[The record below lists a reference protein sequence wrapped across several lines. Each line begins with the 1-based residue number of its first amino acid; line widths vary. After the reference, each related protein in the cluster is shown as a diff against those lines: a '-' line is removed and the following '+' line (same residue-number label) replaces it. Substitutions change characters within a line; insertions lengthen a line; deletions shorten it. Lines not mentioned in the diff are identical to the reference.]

1 MTDSW
6 FTRFLLVLCLVLL
19 ADGCGSA
26 PEAVPP
32 PDIDA
37 ANAFRLVGE
46 ICDIGPRPSGSDGGA
61 RTAQYIVDTATA
73 YGYEP
78 IQDTWTERTARGSV
92 EFTNITA
99 ELGGGG
105 GDESLIII
113 GTHFDTKILA
123 GTAAFVGA
131 NDGASSTALVLE
143 LMRAL
148 KETSAA
154 GRSTVRFAFLDGEE
168 AFGQYSDSDGLHGSR
183 RMARQLQESG
193 RHRQCRAM
201 ILLDMVGDKDLTVTI
216 SPTDSRELRTK
227 LFYIAE
233 QQGTR
238 KYFGYF
244 MKGSILDDH
253 IPFSRLGIPVLD
265 IIDFK
270 YGPNNSYWHTD
281 QDTIDKLSADSL
293 AIVGNAVIALICE
306 LNSE

>member
-6 FTRFLLVLCLVLL
+6 FSRFLQLLCLLL
-19 ADGCGSA
+19 LSGGCGPTPA
-26 PEAVPP
+26 AAPP
-32 PDIDA
+32 PEIDA
-37 ANAFRLVGE
+37 ANAFRLVSE

-61 RTAQYIVDTATA
+61 RTARYIVDTATA

-78 IQDTWTERTARGSV
+78 VQDTWTERTARGSV

-99 ELGGGG
+99 ELRGSS
-105 GDESLIII
+105 DESFIII

-123 GTAAFVGA
+123 GTAPFIGA

-143 LMRAL
+143 LMRTL

-154 GRSTVRFAFLDGEE
+154 GRPTVRFAFFDGEE
-168 AFGQYSDSDGLHGSR
+168 AYKQYSDRDGLHGSR

-193 RHRQCRAM
+193 RFRQCRAM

-216 SPTDSRELRTK
+216 SPNDSRELRTK
-227 LFYIAE
+227 LFDIAE
-233 QQGTR
+233 RQGTR
-238 KYFGYF
+238 KHFGYF

-253 IPFSRLGIPVLD
+253 IPFSRLGIPALD

-293 AIVGNAVIALICE
+293 AIVGNAVIVLIYE

>member
-6 FTRFLLVLCLVLL
+6 FTRFPQLLCLVLL
-19 ADGCGSA
+19 ADGCGST
-26 PEAVPP
+26 PEAVPPP

-37 ANAFRLVGE
+37 ANAFRLVSE
-46 ICDIGPRPSGSDGGA
+46 ICDIGPRPSGSDGAA

-92 EFTNITA
+92 EFTNITV
-99 ELGGGG
+99 ELRGSS
-105 GDESLIII
+105 DESFIII

-123 GTAAFVGA
+123 GTAALIGA
-131 NDGASSTALVLE
+131 NDGASSTGLVLE
-143 LMRAL
+143 LMRTL
-148 KETSAA
+148 KKTPAA
-154 GRSTVRFAFLDGEE
+154 GRPTVRFAFFDGEE
-168 AFGQYSDSDGLHGSR
+168 AYEQYSDSDGLHGSR

-201 ILLDMVGDKDLTVTI
+201 ILLDMVGDEDLTVTI

-227 LFYIAE
+227 LFNIAE
-233 QQGTR
+233 RQGTR
-238 KYFGYF
+238 KHFGYF

-253 IPFSRLGIPVLD
+253 IPFSRLGIPALD

-281 QDTIDKLSADSL
+281 QDTIDKLSTDSL
-293 AIVGNAVIALICE
+293 GIVGNAVIALIWE